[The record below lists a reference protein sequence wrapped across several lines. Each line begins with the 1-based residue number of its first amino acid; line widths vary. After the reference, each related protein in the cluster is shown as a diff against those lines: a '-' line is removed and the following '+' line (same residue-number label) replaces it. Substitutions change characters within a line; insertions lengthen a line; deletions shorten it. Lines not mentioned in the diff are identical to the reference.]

1 MLRDV
6 LAAVAVSSM
15 GMCQSNPPASE
26 PTPSGLTCEEYQL
39 IIDVELMAIQ
49 RCSSTDECT
58 QLVDGFGSGCESDT
72 PIVNASANSS
82 YLYDMVD
89 EAEGYGCTVTVET
102 TGQCWDD
109 AEAVCMSG
117 SCEWVQ

>member
-26 PTPSGLTCEEYQL
+26 PTPGGFTCEEYQL
-39 IIDVELMAIQ
+39 MIDVELMAIQ
-49 RCSSTDECT
+49 SCSNTDECT
-58 QLVDGFGSGCESDT
+58 QLLDGFGSGCNSDT
-72 PIVNASANSS
+72 PLINASANSS
-82 YLYDMVD
+82 YIYDMVD
-89 EAEGYGCTVTVET
+89 EAEGYGCNVTVET
-102 TGQCWDD
+102 TGQCWED

-117 SCEWVQ
+117 SCGWTE